1 MNAVGACPACVRCAL
16 SQWLSLRTQANV
28 GLWAAQAEQ
37 MMPGEVDNSADG
49 ADEAEQ
55 EQRYA
60 RCKPLAPVDSARWH
74 AGEPSRLGH
83 IFYGNDNFF
92 IFFRLHQHLCDRH
105 TPHLSCISSSSS
117 PSFSAAAA

>member
-1 MNAVGACPACVRCAL
+1 
-16 SQWLSLRTQANV
+16 
-28 GLWAAQAEQ
+28 
-37 MMPGEVDNSADG
+37 MPGEVDDSADG

-55 EQRYA
+55 APRYA

-74 AGEPSRLGH
+74 AGEPSRLGR

-105 TPHLSCISSSSS
+105 APISECLPCCVTTEGQTHTALWVRAWNRHCGILSVVIR
-117 PSFSAAAA
+117 PGVA